1 MTTPI
6 DWTDPAA
13 RLAALQAAYYALIS
27 GEKEQRVRFKNGEF
41 EQDVSF
47 ADSNLEM
54 LKAEIEGA
62 KVEAATSTVKR
73 FAITAGALRR

>member
-1 MTTPI
+1 MATI

-27 GEKEQRVRFKNGEF
+27 GEKELRVRFKNGEF

-47 ADSNLEM
+47 AETNLEM

-62 KVEAATSTVKR
+62 KVEASTVKR
-73 FAITAGALRR
+73 FAITAGAYRR